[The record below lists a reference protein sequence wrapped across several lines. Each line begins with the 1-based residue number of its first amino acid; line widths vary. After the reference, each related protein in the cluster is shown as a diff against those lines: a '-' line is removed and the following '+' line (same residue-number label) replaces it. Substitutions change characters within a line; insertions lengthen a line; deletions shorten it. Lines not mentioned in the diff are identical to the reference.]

1 MKYLFLFISIA
12 FVFIQCKK
20 DDDNNVTNLIN
31 PTASMTAKVNGTDWS
46 AVTRA
51 TTLQSGNFVISGT
64 GTINGNNV
72 MAITVFGATTGT
84 YNLDPLTTQ
93 VQFTANYTPVVGNTD
108 SIYQAYQG
116 TVSIT
121 NVDAA
126 NKKVSGTFSFKARLQ
141 DMVTE
146 IDVTEGKFENLSYT
160 E

>member
-1 MKYLFLFISIA
+1 MKNILIILSLAI
-12 FVFIQCKK
+12 VFIQCKK
-20 DDDNNVTNLIN
+20 DDDSPTNLIN
-31 PTASMTAKVNGTDWS
+31 PTASMTAKVNGASWS

-64 GTINGNNV
+64 GSLNGNNV
-72 MAITVFGATTGT
+72 MAITVFGATAGT
-84 YNLDPLTTQ
+84 YNLDPLTSQ
-93 VQFTANYTPVVGNTD
+93 VQFTANYSTVVGNTD

-116 TVSIT
+116 VVTIS

-146 IDVTEGKFENLSYT
+146 VDVTEGSFSNLSYT